1 MKELFKNKQVKIVI
15 VPYFSLGLRKK
26 LSELSFEKYD
36 KEDTWG
42 NENFLLDLVQSIQ
55 APGVSV
61 Q

>member
-1 MKELFKNKQVKIVI
+1 VKELIKNKQVKIVI

-42 NENFLLDLVQSIQ
+42 
-55 APGVSV
+55 
-61 Q
+61 